1 MQAMSFEKAAKL
13 FMFVRAIF
21 LFFSYVVMSVLT
33 TEWCCRIA
41 VTGVKGT
48 SFGVPL
54 LFDPGRA
61 YGF

>member
-41 VTGVKGT
+41 GTGVKGT
-48 SFGVPL
+48 
-54 LFDPGRA
+54 
-61 YGF
+61 